1 MKNGIKQKLWIGAF
15 FFMICCAQPF
25 WLIAGKQIHSENYE
39 NRTLADKPVF
49 SIDTIEEYPAAW
61 EAYYNDRLPFRNQ
74 LIRLNSRVEYYVFQ
88 NSSNRNVIK
97 GGDGWL
103 YYNNVKDGDP
113 IECYKG
119 IQLFTEEELACIADN
134 IEYTEN
140 MLEEKGIEFVLFIAP
155 NKERVYPEYMPEYYG
170 KPAQDYRVK
179 QVVDY
184 LQNYT
189 DIRVVYPYEEL
200 MEAKE
205 KYPQRLYYR
214 LDTHWNYIGGYI
226 GTSALL
232 KELGIQMPPLE
243 TLTITETEPTICDL
257 ADMINMRTD
266 LNTDAD
272 YILSGYDEYHLVT
285 EKHDMRGEYI
295 YHCTGADQRK
305 LFMVRDSFADAMSEF
320 LASRF
325 NASYMVH
332 RNSYSRELVDEK
344 GADIFVYEVAE
355 RYIYYLEDFPLKLK

>member
-25 WLIAGKQIHSENYE
+25 WLIARKQISSENYE
-39 NRTLADKPVF
+39 NRTPADKPVF
-49 SIDTIEEYPAAW
+49 SIETIEEYPAAW
-61 EAYYNDRLPFRNQ
+61 EAYFNDRLPFRNQ
-74 LIRLNSRVEYYVFQ
+74 LIRLNSRIEYYVFQ

-97 GGDGWL
+97 GRNGWL
-103 YYNNVKDGDP
+103 YYNSFTDDNP
-113 IECYKG
+113 MESYKG
-119 IQLFTEEELACIADN
+119 MKLFTKEELSCIADN
-134 IEYTEN
+134 LEYTKSVLKEQ
-140 MLEEKGIEFVLFIAP
+140 GIEFVLFIAP
-155 NKERVYPEYMPEYYG
+155 NKERIYSENMPEYYRE
-170 KPAQDYRVK
+170 PTQDYRVK

-214 LDTHWNYIGGYI
+214 LDTHWNYIGGYV
-226 GTSALL
+226 GVSALV

-257 ADMINMRTD
+257 ADMINLRAD

-295 YHCTGADQRK
+295 YHCTDADQRK

-320 LASRF
+320 LASQF
-325 NASYMVH
+325 DASYMVH
-332 RNSYSRELVDEK
+332 YEQYSRALIDQEK
-344 GADIFVYEVAE
+344 PDIFVYELVE
-355 RYIYYLEDFPLKLK
+355 RRIYKLLDFRLE